1 MRRTRIKFCGITRPE
16 DARAAEAAGCDAVGV
31 VLWPGSKRAVSRDQA
46 KEIAG
51 AVSPMIAV
59 VGVFVSPTPEEVQ
72 SAALDIG
79 LSAAQLSGPLDERG
93 WDSVNG
99 VRLLRVIGMNSDLQ
113 RPEPWRGLRD
123 YVLDTLDANHQGGTG
138 QAFDWSLVSRIDHS
152 WRIWLAGG
160 LSPENVDTAIRQ
172 VRPYGVDVSSG
183 IESSVGIKS
192 ADLMQRFAEQVRR
205 ADESLRTDRL
215 EQ

>member
-1 MRRTRIKFCGITRPE
+1 MHRTRIKFCGITRPE

-113 RPEPWRGLRD
+113 RPEPWGGLRD

-138 QAFDWSLVSRIDHS
+138 KAFDWSLVSRIDHS

>member
-1 MRRTRIKFCGITRPE
+1 VHRTRIKFCGITRPE

-31 VLWPGSKRAVSRDQA
+31 VLWPGSKRAVSRSQA
-46 KEIAG
+46 REIAE
-51 AVSPMIAV
+51 AVSPMITV
-59 VGVFVSPTPEEVQ
+59 VGVFVSPTPEEVR
-72 SAALDIG
+72 SAAREIG

-93 WDSVNG
+93 WDAVDR
-99 VRLLRVIGMNSDLQ
+99 VRLLRVIGMNSAL
-113 RPEPWRGLRD
+113 RHTEPWGGLRD

-138 QAFDWSLVSRIDHS
+138 RTFDWSLVSRIDPA
-152 WRIWLAGG
+152 WRIWMAGG
-160 LSPENVDTAIRQ
+160 LNPKNVDAAIRQ
-172 VRPYGVDVSSG
+172 VHPYGVDVSSG

-205 ADESLRTDRL
+205 ADESLRTARL